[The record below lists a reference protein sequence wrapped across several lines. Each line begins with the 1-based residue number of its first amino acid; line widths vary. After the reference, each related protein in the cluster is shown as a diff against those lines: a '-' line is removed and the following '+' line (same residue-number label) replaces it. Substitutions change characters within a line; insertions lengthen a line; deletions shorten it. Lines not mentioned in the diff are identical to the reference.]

1 MQYHTVTEE
10 HFIKRAACVTVSYT
24 VDTGGIDKMGETR
37 SCLSLLLFSGIKEEH
52 RKSADF

>member
-24 VDTGGIDKMGETR
+24 VDTGGIDKMRETR